1 MHAMTRDPH
10 RWHAVEPS
18 WPGAALALRRAMTSK
33 QRVVMAVAGVVSWL
47 LVIVGAGVGGR
58 LVAP

>member
-1 MHAMTRDPH
+1 
-10 RWHAVEPS
+10 
-18 WPGAALALRRAMTSK
+18 MTSK

-58 LVAP
+58 LAAP